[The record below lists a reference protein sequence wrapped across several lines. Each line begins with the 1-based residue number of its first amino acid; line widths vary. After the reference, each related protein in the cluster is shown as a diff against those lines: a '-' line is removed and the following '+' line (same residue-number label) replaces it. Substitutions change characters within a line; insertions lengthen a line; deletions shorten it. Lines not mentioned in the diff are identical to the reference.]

1 MHQEPARLIKM
12 PAVET
17 MALWV
22 AVVALGAQIKG
33 MAGTGKREREKVRL
47 LREQAENTKKI
58 LKLLEDKKTP
68 STPPD
73 PAMAGVLSGL
83 RGALDDISRSPDKKP
98 GELHALDHRIS
109 SILQQYHH
117 YNHVASNNIHRDYR
131 DAHAPPP
138 TMVAPWQQGAS
149 TDSGGDWGHVVRG
162 IVEDARVTV
171 QGAWHAT
178 HNVEEVLRVA
188 QLAQQVADLMERP
201 HAASRLMRD
210 AETSWPL
217 LRDDL
222 RDALRDARW
231 VVWYSQ
237 WYHLSRMP
245 SPSSP
250 QASST
255 SSGAG
260 GCRPPLQPAAQILD
274 AAVKK
279 IEFCLQVLPA
289 IGYS

>member
-1 MHQEPARLIKM
+1 M
-12 PAVET
+12 
-17 MALWV
+17 
-22 AVVALGAQIKG
+22 
-33 MAGTGKREREKVRL
+33 
-47 LREQAENTKKI
+47 
-58 LKLLEDKKTP
+58 EDKQTP
-68 STPPD
+68 STTPPD

-83 RGALDDISRSPDKKP
+83 RGALDDISSSPEKNP
-98 GELHALDHRIS
+98 GELHALDRRIS

-117 YNHVASNNIHRDYR
+117 YNHVANNNIHRD
-131 DAHAPPP
+131 APDP
-138 TMVAPWQQGAS
+138 TVMVAPWQQGG
-149 TDSGGDWGHVVRG
+149 TVDSGGDWGHVVRG
-162 IVEDARVTV
+162 IVEDARVIV

-222 RDALRDARW
+222 RDALWDARW

-237 WYHLSRMP
+237 WYHLGRMP
-245 SPSSP
+245 SPSSL
-250 QASST
+250 QSSST